1 MRTKALCDSRCTQC
15 RLIGCLRGPMINTPI
30 IEFKNVTKRFDNQT
44 ILDRINLQ
52 IYEGDVTT
60 IIGKSG
66 EGKSV
71 LLKHIIGLLRPD
83 EGSVLFRG
91 RPIEKMNRREW
102 NTYLAQISYMFQN
115 NALFDSKT
123 VYQNVAMPLRKFNQ
137 LSKSQVQEKVMARL
151 EQTELTNVA
160 RKYPSELSGGMQKR
174 AALARAL
181 VTDPKIVLFDEL
193 TTGQDP
199 IRRNA
204 ILGMIAEYKMKF
216 GFTAVLVSHDIP
228 DVFYISNRILALYDK
243 KIVFQGTPEA
253 FEEFDHPF
261 YDEIVASIED
271 LQHELTGLHS
281 RRQFKVRYQTDLAR
295 KNGNRP
301 FAVVV
306 FTLENLDHIIENLGH
321 TATQTAIRTMGDY
334 ITKHFGA
341 VGGFSTRR
349 RIDQFS
355 TVLPF
360 ADLDEARRIL
370 EDFTRDFRQN
380 GLIGIEDAAREVNPE
395 AGCFEFSI
403 SAGLAQGNSNV
414 ELDSVMAFA
423 DFNQEPIAH
432 FQCNIESPVAKAN

>member
-1 MRTKALCDSRCTQC
+1 M
-15 RLIGCLRGPMINTPI
+15 IGCIRGAMMNSPI
-30 IEFKNVTKRFDNQT
+30 IEFKNVTKRFGERT

-66 EGKSV
+66 AGKSV
-71 LLKHIIGLLRPD
+71 LLKHIIGLLKPD
-83 EGSVLFRG
+83 EGSILFRG
-91 RPIEKMNRREW
+91 RPLEKMSRREW
-102 NTYLAQISYMFQN
+102 NAYLAQVSYMFQN

-123 VYQNVAMPLRKFNQ
+123 VYENVAMPLLKFNH
-137 LSKSQVQEKVMARL
+137 LSKSQIREKVMMRL
-151 EQTELTNVA
+151 KQTELTNMVH
-160 RKYPSELSGGMQKR
+160 KYPSELSGGMQKR
-174 AALARAL
+174 TALARAL

-204 ILGMIAEYKMKF
+204 ILGMIAEYKLKF

-228 DVFYISNRILALYDK
+228 DVFYISNRILALYEK
-243 KIVFQGTPEA
+243 KIVFQGTPEE

-261 YDEIVASIED
+261 YNEIIASIED

-281 RRQFKVRYQTDLAR
+281 KRQFKVRYQTDLAR